1 MLEPGRRRRL
11 VIDGGMG
18 TELEARGAPMDH
30 EAWCGLANLDAPDLV
45 RAIHEDHIRAGAD
58 VIIANTFPCNRLAME
73 AAGFGDRV
81 GDMNRA
87 AVYAAIEA
95 RDRAAGGRDVGD
107 RRIDVAL
114 GHVRGGLA
122 ASRREEVLLDVYG
135 EQAEM
140 LAHAGADLL
149 VLEMLDAR
157 WATALA
163 AAARTGLPVWAGIW
177 ADLGADGR
185 PLRPKSDRPLE
196 DDLPALLGERGS
208 ASTRSSSCTPSFRRW
223 RPALDLVAR
232 HSTARAAPTPTTAAG
247 SARTGSSRTSRRRRS
262 PTRPSGGS
270 TRGARLAGGCCGTR
284 PEHVRAIRER
294 VDRRGGA
301 VSGR

>member
-1 MLEPGRRRRL
+1 MLERL
-11 VIDGGMG
+11 RDGGVVVIDGGMG

-30 EAWCGLANLDAPDLV
+30 DAWCGLANLDAPDLV

-58 VIIANTFPCNRLAME
+58 VVIANTFPCNRLAME

-87 AVYAAIEA
+87 AVHAAIQA
-95 RDRAAGGRDVGD
+95 RDRAADGRE
-107 RRIDVAL
+107 VAVAGSMSL
-114 GHVRGGLA
+114 WGTFDEGWQEPPDDL
-122 ASRREEVLLDVYG
+122 LLDVYG

-177 ADLGADGR
+177 ADLAADGR

-196 DDLPALLGERGS
+196 DDLPALLDAADPIAAVLVMHTEL
-208 ASTRSSSCTPSFRRW
+208 
-223 RPALDLVAR
+223 PAVVPTLDLVAR
-232 HSTARAAPTPTTAAG
+232 HY
-247 SARTGSSRTSRRRRS
+247 
-262 PTRPSGGS
+262 GGP
-270 TRGARLAGGCCGTR
+270 RGAYPHHGRWERPHWVFEDIAPEAFADEAERWLDQGAQLAGGCCGTR

-294 VDRRGGA
+294 VDRRGAA